1 MMWIWIALCV
11 WMAAFVVVE
20 FTVNTEKAEPI
31 DISDPDGEDK
41 WGAM

>member
-20 FTVNTEKAEPI
+20 FVVNTEPCGPI

>member
-1 MMWIWIALCV
+1 MITVWIVISIVAISMLAHERV
-11 WMAAFVVVE
+11 
-20 FTVNTEKAEPI
+20 VNTEKAEPI